1 MSTAKIR
8 NNGRSANGKPVPE
21 PHDDSP
27 KRKRTFSRVLIG
39 PARDLRDPHL
49 FHSLSLVAFLAWVGL
64 GSDGLSSSCYGPE
77 EAFLALGTHQY
88 LAVFLALLM
97 ALTVFVISASYSQTI
112 DRFPA
117 GGGGYLVATKL
128 LGTYPGIVSG
138 CALIV
143 DYVLTIAI
151 SIASGADAIFSFLP
165 AAWIPAK
172 FFVAIAVV
180 VVMVAM
186 NLRGVKESVLALVPV
201 FLAFVGLHLVLI
213 CYAFLS
219 RAVELPVIAHDA
231 VRQAR
236 QGFDA
241 LGVIGL
247 AIIFFRA
254 YSMGAGTYTG
264 IEAVS
269 NGLPILREPR
279 TTTGKRTMLY
289 MALSLAFIAGGIL
302 IAYLLAGV
310 EPKVGKTLNAVLFEN
325 LTANWRIAGLSISMP
340 IVTLTLLT
348 EGALLF
354 VAAQTGFVGGPQVL
368 ATMALDR
375 WVPRRFSNLSE
386 RLVTQDGVLAMGIAA
401 LLVLFGTHARVRV
414 LVILY
419 AINVFVTFTLS
430 QLGMSSLWW
439 RERRDEPQWMRKF
452 LINGIGCVFTALILI
467 LTVTLKFDEGGWIT
481 VAITGGVVTV
491 CYLVRRHYSVV
502 TKAVEQLEANI
513 LPDFFAAAV
522 KKPVRRDPDAPAAVL
537 LVNGFNGLGLA
548 TLMKIPRLFK
558 GQFHNVIFVSVGEVD
573 ASLLKGQEEVDQ
585 REREIADDML
595 EYCQLATDLGFHAE
609 FKTGLS
615 ADVVMELRRLCLEVA
630 IVFPQ
635 AVFFAGQLVF
645 SEEIDGFFSRFL
657 HNHTA
662 LDLLRWLQLQGL
674 SLVILPVRVAPANS
688 QELLP
693 FLSDGTLSAPAN

>member
-1 MSTAKIR
+1 
-8 NNGRSANGKPVPE
+8 
-21 PHDDSP
+21 
-27 KRKRTFSRVLIG
+27 LIG

-128 LGTYPGIVSG
+128 LGTYPGLVSG

-180 VVMVAM
+180 IVMVAM

-630 IVFPQ
+630 KVFPQ